1 MTRLLEK
8 ALAELGKLPETEQ
21 DEFAARALTEIDS
34 RLQKESTFEQRTTL
48 LFEQSPLA
56 IIEWTLDFTIIGWN
70 PAAERIFGYSREEA
84 LGQPGDELVIAPDAR
99 EHVAKVWQTLK
110 QQKVPKHS
118 INNNM
123 TKDRRLI
130 TCEWNNVPLIDKHGT
145 VISVAAFAQDISD
158 RRQAEEALT

>member
-1 MTRLLEK
+1 MTELLERAYAQLSTLSEQKQDELATRLL
-8 ALAELGKLPETEQ
+8 A
-21 DEFAARALTEIDS
+21 EIDTTARYDS
-34 RLQKESTFEQRTTL
+34 STDERLSL
-48 LFEQSPLA
+48 LVEQSPLA

-70 PAAERIFGYSREEA
+70 PAAEQIFGYTREEA